1 MLEKEIKIIAP
12 SLTGKEESILIKN
25 ERFLKKGDESQINI
39 YYKGLNKDNLS
50 TISEVIDIALLEE
63 IKNFSQFSLRTR
75 LTNNEEAFIIIKA
88 SNENVIN
95 GNERREINYKID
107 PQDFHLIDSIL
118 STRYSVDSKWNRTRV
133 IYESEFLAL
142 TVDNNSGYG
151 IIGEI
156 EILEENDKYKSIQDL
171 INLIQGT
178 ECRLLEVSRVNEWY
192 KIYCTMWERFYLTGK
207 TFKDFE
213 DTSYLL

>member
-75 LTNNEEAFIIIKA
+75 LINNEEAFIIIKA

-118 STRYSVDSKWNRTRV
+118 SNRYSVDSKWNRTRV